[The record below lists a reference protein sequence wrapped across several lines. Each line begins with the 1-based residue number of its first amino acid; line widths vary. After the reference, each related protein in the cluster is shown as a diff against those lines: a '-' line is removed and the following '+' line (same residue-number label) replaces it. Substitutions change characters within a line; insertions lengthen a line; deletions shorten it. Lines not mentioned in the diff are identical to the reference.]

1 MQSVPT
7 KTPTTE
13 TPTSESLIKE
23 RDRGHVLV
31 PWRAQGGERGPVVR
45 DSLARH
51 CDEHRFVHGH
61 TYSGHALG
69 CAAAAASIQVLVGP
83 VPGARGLWTATGCNV
98 SGFSAS
104 PAVGQVL
111 AEWITAGEPSIDLG
125 PLQLD
130 RFAGISL
137 GPAQVTAR
145 GVWQCAHFYDPEA
158 SRAA

>member
-1 MQSVPT
+1 MQTVPT

-61 TYSGHALG
+61 TY
-69 CAAAAASIQVLVGP
+69 
-83 VPGARGLWTATGCNV
+83 
-98 SGFSAS
+98 
-104 PAVGQVL
+104 
-111 AEWITAGEPSIDLG
+111 
-125 PLQLD
+125 
-130 RFAGISL
+130 